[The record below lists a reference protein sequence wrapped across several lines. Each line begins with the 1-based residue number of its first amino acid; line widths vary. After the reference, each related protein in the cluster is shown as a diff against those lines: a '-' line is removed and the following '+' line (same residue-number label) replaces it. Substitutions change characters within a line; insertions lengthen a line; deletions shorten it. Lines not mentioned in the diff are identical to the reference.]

1 MLKLVSFTFSFHI
14 VRLNSWA
21 GCRISRSSSISK
33 SILSKNVWKQKV
45 HNIYLKI
52 ISLNIFA
59 SCRTRTLEQVSP
71 DPCHLAEISKLF
83 SPNPLSLADFL
94 LWKITFKLYLL
105 RSLPAISY
113 FSLISMQRI
122 ICLRTTLTKIH
133 LKLIT
138 LSVQTR
144 EISSGKPGQLMDNSW
159 TITQSAISRVV

>member
-1 MLKLVSFTFSFHI
+1 MYEN
-14 VRLNSWA
+14 R
-21 GCRISRSSSISK
+21 RY
-33 SILSKNVWKQKV
+33 
-45 HNIYLKI
+45 NIYLKI

-59 SCRTRTLEQVSP
+59 SCRTRTLEQVSH

-113 FSLISMQRI
+113 FSRISIQRI
-122 ICLRTTLTKIH
+122 ICLLTTLTKIH

-144 EISSGKPGQLMDNSW
+144 EIRSGKPGQLMDNW